1 MKTSLFLLLCCAAM
15 QAFAQAYPTR
25 AVRMIVPYPPGGG
38 NDTLARLFAAKLSG
52 PHGPAFGDAVAAEVG
67 R

>member
-15 QAFAQAYPTR
+15 QAFAQAYPIK

-38 NDTLARLFAAKLSG
+38 NDTLARTADLGGKLG
-52 PHGPAFGDAVAAEVG
+52 TRAFGDAVAAEVG